1 MNCQICYSMIDKPSP
16 LQCDRYN
23 ELFHIQC
30 AKCVNTCN
38 TCGQD
43 IGFVKSNMLSNKS
56 CDLCNKECCK
66 SCGVNITCN
75 ICSQTVCEQCYDEDD
90 YTICIHLKIKMIM
103 VKKKEYV

>member
-38 TCGQD
+38 MCGQD

-75 ICSQTVCEQCYDEDD
+75 CCGQTVCEQCYDEDD